1 MEEKTPGVP
10 TPEQPESPA
19 TPPAPKAP
27 ESPAAPA
34 KPEQPSTP
42 AEPTTP
48 PQSAAPDEAEA
59 PAAPAA
65 PAAPMA
71 PAAPEAPAAP
81 VAPESPAAP
90 AAPAAPVPQSPAA
103 PEAPVAPQPPQSP
116 VQSAAPAAPQSPA
129 QPQQPVQ
136 PMGAPAQPSQPAQPN
151 QPQQPVPAQPAG
163 FDPAQPFGGNQP
175 QQPMGAPAQPAQ
187 PGQPQQPVQ
196 PNQPQQPYGQ
206 QPPQPTQPM
215 GYNQG
220 AYPPPP
226 VPPAYAQKSS
236 GKAIGAL
243 VCGILAILFSW
254 LPLLGIILGIVA
266 IVLASKAVKQFGRDG
281 KATGGKI
288 CGIVGLVFSILGF
301 IFWGFVSCAV
311 LAAAP
316 YADSGYSE
324 IDEVISSDD
333 SGAVA
338 TDELSAAEQQA
349 TDAGVAELEK
359 LATQDESMVQYLAA
373 DLDEGFTEAMDMSH
387 ADLGIDPADLA
398 RWMLTDFSYTT
409 DGVYVYEEDGEGTMY
424 ADLEIRDSYAFML
437 NFYDKV
443 NALNSSEE
451 IKTMTEDDAKARIG
465 ELYYEAM
472 DETTDMT
479 TYYASIDLVK
489 EGDQWVVDQDS
500 WEEELD
506 YMFGIY

>member
-1 MEEKTPGVP
+1 
-10 TPEQPESPA
+10 
-19 TPPAPKAP
+19 
-27 ESPAAPA
+27 
-34 KPEQPSTP
+34 
-42 AEPTTP
+42 
-48 PQSAAPDEAEA
+48 
-59 PAAPAA
+59 
-65 PAAPMA
+65 
-71 PAAPEAPAAP
+71 
-81 VAPESPAAP
+81 
-90 AAPAAPVPQSPAA
+90 
-103 PEAPVAPQPPQSP
+103 
-116 VQSAAPAAPQSPA
+116 
-129 QPQQPVQ
+129 
-136 PMGAPAQPSQPAQPN
+136 
-151 QPQQPVPAQPAG
+151 
-163 FDPAQPFGGNQP
+163 
-175 QQPMGAPAQPAQ
+175 
-187 PGQPQQPVQ
+187 
-196 PNQPQQPYGQ
+196 
-206 QPPQPTQPM
+206 M

-324 IDEVISSDD
+324 IDEIINSND

-338 TDELSAAEQQA
+338 TEELSAAEQQA

-359 LATQDESMVQYLAA
+359 LATQDESIVQYLAA
-373 DLDEGFTEAMDMSH
+373 DLDEGFTEAMGMSH

-424 ADLEIRDSYAFML
+424 ADLEMRDSYAFML

>member
-42 AEPTTP
+42 AEPATP
-48 PQSAAPDEAEA
+48 PQPAAPDEAEA

-65 PAAPMA
+65 PAAPVA

-90 AAPAAPVPQSPAA
+90 AAPAT
-103 PEAPVAPQPPQSP
+103 
-116 VQSAAPAAPQSPA
+116 PAAPQSPM
-129 QPQQPVQ
+129 QPEPVR
-136 PMGAPAQPSQPAQPN
+136 PMGAPAQPSQSNQPQ

-324 IDEVISSDD
+324 IDEVINSDD

-424 ADLEIRDSYAFML
+424 ADLEMRDSYAFML

>member
-42 AEPTTP
+42 AEPATP
-48 PQSAAPDEAEA
+48 PQPAAPDEAEA

-65 PAAPMA
+65 PAAPVA

-81 VAPESPAAP
+81 VAPESPAAPTAPEAPAAPESPAAP

-103 PEAPVAPQPPQSP
+103 PEAPAAPQPPQSP
-116 VQSAAPAAPQSPA
+116 VQPAAPAAPQSPV
-129 QPQQPVQ
+129 QPHQPVQ
-136 PMGAPAQPSQPAQPN
+136 PMGAPSQPAQPN

-163 FDPAQPFGGNQP
+163 FDPAQPFGGN
-175 QQPMGAPAQPAQ
+175 
-187 PGQPQQPVQ
+187 QPQQPVQ

-220 AYPPPP
+220 AYPPPT

-424 ADLEIRDSYAFML
+424 ADLETRDSYAFML

>member
-1 MEEKTPGVP
+1 MPLEKRVKMEEKTPGVP

-42 AEPTTP
+42 AEPATP
-48 PQSAAPDEAEA
+48 PQPAAPDEAEA

-65 PAAPMA
+65 PAAPVA

-90 AAPAAPVPQSPAA
+90 AAPAT
-103 PEAPVAPQPPQSP
+103 
-116 VQSAAPAAPQSPA
+116 PAAPQSPM
-129 QPQQPVQ
+129 QPEPVR
-136 PMGAPAQPSQPAQPN
+136 PMGAPAQPSQSNQPQ

-324 IDEVISSDD
+324 IDEVINSDD

-424 ADLEIRDSYAFML
+424 ADLEMRDSYAFML